1 LGAGGNLVALAGL
14 SALLAS
20 AAQAQ
25 IVIGGHGGPAVS
37 VDDSVLERLGPPITL
52 PQFFLGE
59 RNPSAVKRQVATNQH
74 GTHSDAPRHRKAKRH
89 VATRSKKHPTSHKTA
104 IAKAAPARTAKAPVR
119 MAAASSSSLN
129 QIIHLIPPKSRVAS
143 AMPAPAAETGYQ
155 QISHQEVAI
164 SAPTMPAVVA
174 LVAPAPMPS
183 PAPKQPAS
191 NDIPT
196 PAMVAPQQAR
206 VETPSAPV
214 APSPQ
219 SVAAAAPPAAAPA
232 PTVIASAAPM
242 AIPASTLAPSP
253 TVSAAPPPV
262 PPMTI
267 AVATPAPSA
276 TITAAPPAVAPPP
289 VQMAAATTLGSAAT
303 ALKFKSSVTDLGN
316 GAQPILD
323 AIVARLLA
331 NESLRVQLVSHAT
344 GGPDD
349 AMEARRVSL
358 ARAVAVRAY
367 LIDKGVRSLRIDV
380 RALGNRADNGPA
392 ADQVDLLVVSQ

>member
-1 LGAGGNLVALAGL
+1 
-14 SALLAS
+14 
-20 AAQAQ
+20 
-25 IVIGGHGGPAVS
+25 
-37 VDDSVLERLGPPITL
+37 
-52 PQFFLGE
+52 
-59 RNPSAVKRQVATNQH
+59 
-74 GTHSDAPRHRKAKRH
+74 
-89 VATRSKKHPTSHKTA
+89 
-104 IAKAAPARTAKAPVR
+104 
-119 MAAASSSSLN
+119 
-129 QIIHLIPPKSRVAS
+129 
-143 AMPAPAAETGYQ
+143 
-155 QISHQEVAI
+155 
-164 SAPTMPAVVA
+164 
-174 LVAPAPMPS
+174 
-183 PAPKQPAS
+183 
-191 NDIPT
+191 
-196 PAMVAPQQAR
+196 
-206 VETPSAPV
+206 
-214 APSPQ
+214 
-219 SVAAAAPPAAAPA
+219 
-232 PTVIASAAPM
+232 
-242 AIPASTLAPSP
+242 
-253 TVSAAPPPV
+253 
-262 PPMTI
+262 MTI